1 MRRRQKHGVFNILS
15 LNFGTARRAAG
26 PEAANWLNKMFLLHS
41 LGPDLDL
48 LWEWSVLNLMIKA
61 YSETVERARIAA
73 MW

>member
-48 LWEWSVLNLMIKA
+48 DLGFESDQ
-61 YSETVERARIAA
+61 Y
-73 MW
+73 